1 MIGGL
6 FFGIAFAAWNGL
18 RDSLPFLLAA
28 LLHEGGH
35 LLACRLLGVPIRFFR
50 PTVAGAV
57 IGYDP
62 SAVSYTRE
70 AMIAAAGPLSNLAG
84 FLLCFPGQCSR
95 GRALFGIACLSLSL
109 FNLLPV
115 QKLDGGVILSD
126 LLIFRLG
133 PIHGSQ
139 ICEKVSLVCTV
150 FLWMCAAAVQIRC
163 GGNLSVFLISVYL
176 LTKITEK

>member
-1 MIGGL
+1 MIGGV

-95 GRALFGIACLSLSL
+95 GRALFGIACLSLAL
-109 FNLLPV
+109 FNLLPIRR
-115 QKLDGGVILSD
+115 LDGGVILYD
-126 LLIFRLG
+126 LLTSVMDPWRSA
-133 PIHGSQ
+133 PIV
-139 ICEKVSLVCTV
+139 ETVSLVCTV
-150 FLWMCAAAVQIRC
+150 CLWMCAAAVQIRC

>member
-1 MIGGL
+1 MNGL
-6 FFGIAFAAWNGL
+6 FFSVVFTLLNGL

-35 LLACRLLGVPIRFFR
+35 LLACRLLGVPIRYFR
-50 PTVAGAV
+50 PTVAGA
-57 IGYDP
+57 ILGYDA
-62 SAVSYTRE
+62 SAISYARE
-70 AMIAAAGPLSNLAG
+70 AMIAAAGPLANLAG
-84 FLLCFPGQCSR
+84 FLFCFPGQCSR
-95 GRALFGIACLSLSL
+95 GRTLFGIACLSLSL

-115 QKLDGGVILSD
+115 QRLDGGVILSD